1 MKKHVASVHVGKK
14 PLWNNFI
21 LLCTLYDQILIY
33 IHMFIYFGFQLLWIL
48 NIYANS
54 EIISFY
60 WIILKSNMNI
70 EQKHFISS
78 WRKKRNKS
86 FPIRYKLVKHIESVY
101 EKKNIHNVWVK
112 KTLTQTLYTVKYKEL
127 SIKARKN
134 AASVLRKQST
144 NCLERKKLEP
154 QYSLNSQYFW
164 KWTNANPMK
173 IIGQDATASK
183 L

>member
-33 IHMFIYFGFQLLWIL
+33 IYMFIYFGFQLLWIL

-78 WRKKRNKS
+78 WRKKGTRAFLLDMNWLSMLNQYMKKRMSKKPGQILVVIHYCDFFRFFWLRRYILWSTKS
-86 FPIRYKLVKHIESVY
+86 LVDSKE
-101 EKKNIHNVWVK
+101 NNV
-112 KTLTQTLYTVKYKEL
+112 LIYIY
-127 SIKARKN
+127 
-134 AASVLRKQST
+134 
-144 NCLERKKLEP
+144 
-154 QYSLNSQYFW
+154 
-164 KWTNANPMK
+164 
-173 IIGQDATASK
+173 IIC
-183 L
+183 